1 MKLKNLYSILGVI
14 GFFAGFVGLV
24 YFIGQWSIIGPGGC
38 LLGCGACVFAS
49 LSSFALISLAKIME
63 QNEKQ
68 EDELK
73 TIKEYLKSKDD
84 AEEFAKKIEEI
95 ESKYKKAQNE

>member
-1 MKLKNLYSILGVI
+1 
-14 GFFAGFVGLV
+14 
-24 YFIGQWSIIGPGGC
+24 
-38 LLGCGACVFAS
+38 
-49 LSSFALISLAKIME
+49 ME